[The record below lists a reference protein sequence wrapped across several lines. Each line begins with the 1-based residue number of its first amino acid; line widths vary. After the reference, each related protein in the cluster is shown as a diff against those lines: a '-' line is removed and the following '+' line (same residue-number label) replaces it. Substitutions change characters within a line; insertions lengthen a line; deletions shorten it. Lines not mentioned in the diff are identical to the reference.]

1 MFFDP
6 LYLAVMGIG
15 LLLSLGAQAWV
26 MGAVKRWK
34 QVPIGHGMAGADVA
48 RLILETEGIHDVR
61 IEETPGTLSDHYDPR
76 NKVLRLSPD
85 HFRGASVAAAGIAAH
100 EVGHAIQDKVGY
112 GAMRLR
118 QLMVPVA
125 NIGTNL
131 GIIMVMIGLG
141 IGATGLAKVGVLLFA
156 GFVFFTLVTL
166 PVEIDASRRAYAA
179 LSSSGVLTRQELG
192 GVKQVLSAAA
202 ATYVAAA
209 LTAILQLLYFAYR
222 AGLLG
227 NRRDD

>member
-34 QVPIGHGMAGADVA
+34 HVAIGHGMTGVDIA
-48 RLILETEGIHDVR
+48 RLILQTEGIRDVR
-61 IEETPGTLSDHYDPR
+61 IEETPGALSDHYDPR
-76 NKVLRLSPD
+76 GKVLRLSPD
-85 HFRGASVAAAGIAAH
+85 NYRGASVAAAGIAAH

-118 QLMVPVA
+118 QVMVPVA

-141 IGATGLAKVGVLLFA
+141 IGAFGLAKIGVLLFA

-179 LSSSGVLTRQELG
+179 LSNSGVLTREELG
-192 GVKQVLSAAA
+192 GVKHVLSAAA

-227 NRRDD
+227 NRREE